1 MKYART
7 HSHTTL
13 TAFPS
18 YLSTSS
24 TQNPAT
30 TDAASALANRHLAMD
45 HQHYQPIWP
54 LLEGTF
60 DYTLNLAAE
69 LWTMIWRPDD
79 DDPIA
84 PVKISVG
91 IDAVKREKLVACVGA
106 GGTADVKEKS
116 ADT

>member
-1 MKYART
+1 
-7 HSHTTL
+7 
-13 TAFPS
+13 
-18 YLSTSS
+18 
-24 TQNPAT
+24 
-30 TDAASALANRHLAMD
+30 
-45 HQHYQPIWP
+45 
-54 LLEGTF
+54 
-60 DYTLNLAAE
+60 
-69 LWTMIWRPDD
+69 MIWRPDD